1 MRAYNLTVFLKV
13 GNSFNLESLAKV
25 TRLLD
30 ELDALNLLLEEDCEE
45 VGVFSGAAKK
55 LLKGILILLSSHES
69 WG

>member
-1 MRAYNLTVFLKV
+1 MRAYNLTVFFEV
-13 GNSFNLESLAKV
+13 GGSFNLESLAKV
-25 TRLLD
+25 TRFLD

-45 VGVFSGAAKK
+45 VGVLSCAAKK